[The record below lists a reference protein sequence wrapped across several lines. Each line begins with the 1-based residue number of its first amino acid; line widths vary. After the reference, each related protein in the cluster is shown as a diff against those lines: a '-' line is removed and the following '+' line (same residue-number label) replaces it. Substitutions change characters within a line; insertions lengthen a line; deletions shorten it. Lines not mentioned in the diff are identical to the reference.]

1 MTKRHAPSR
10 NANLHLLSRKLA
22 NPNLHLHVP
31 IPGRISKRKRDN
43 DEEENDRTDEVFPSA
58 KKLKKKIMQGAN
70 LLVLFR
76 LEEIVVMDEDDPFA
90 NAFE

>member
-1 MTKRHAPSR
+1 MYQTE
-10 NANLHLLSRKLA
+10 
-22 NPNLHLHVP
+22 
-31 IPGRISKRKRDN
+31 RISKRKRDS
-43 DEEENDRTDEVFPSA
+43 EKEENDGTEEVFPSA